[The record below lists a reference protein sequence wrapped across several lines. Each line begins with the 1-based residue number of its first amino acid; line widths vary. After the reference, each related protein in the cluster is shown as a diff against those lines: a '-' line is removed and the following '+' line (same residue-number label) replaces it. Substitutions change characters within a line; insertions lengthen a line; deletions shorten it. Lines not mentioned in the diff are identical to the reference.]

1 MNRQKIDEFIERYE
15 SMDEWQII
23 EIHSKEKDLTNEAR
37 IALAAVI
44 SKRGVDLNKV
54 LEEAKEEDLARTEKA
69 QIRIDNQRKRDTRI
83 YKIFF
88 VIAVPVILLGAVFR
102 PERAL
107 ETLIS
112 SLAQAAGIAIIF
124 WLALMLKR
132 FLRRLKK

>member
-15 SMDEWQII
+15 SMGEWQII
-23 EIHSKEKDLTNEAR
+23 EIHSKEIDLTNEAR
-37 IALAAVI
+37 IALATVI
-44 SKRGVDLNKV
+44 SKRGIDLNKA

-69 QIRIDNQRKRDTRI
+69 KIRIDNQRKRDSRV

-88 VIAVPVILLGAVFR
+88 VIAVPIILFGAVFR
-102 PERAL
+102 PERAF

-112 SLAQAAGIAIIF
+112 SLAQAAGIVIIF
-124 WLALMLKR
+124 WLALMAKR

>member
-37 IALAAVI
+37 IALATVI

-69 QIRIDNQRKRDTRI
+69 KIRIDNQRKRDTRI

-88 VIAVPVILLGAVFR
+88 VIAVPIILLGAVFR
-102 PERAL
+102 PERAF
-107 ETLIS
+107 ETFIS